1 MNDRLSKFVFV
12 AIISISSLEIKDCF
26 DEHFLLHNHSLN
38 FLILDIGLLLLSL
51 RWLKDILLH
60 IIHHIILILLLH
72 IKQLL
77 LLKQMIQGQNVTVLT
92 IRWMIVYILALLPK
106 LFLHVPIVLRLNQ
119 LLLVVVGL

>member
-60 IIHHIILILLLH
+60 IIPHIILILLLH

>member
-1 MNDRLSKFVFV
+1 
-12 AIISISSLEIKDCF
+12 
-26 DEHFLLHNHSLN
+26 
-38 FLILDIGLLLLSL
+38 LSL